1 MKKIAEIWNK
11 LKLWHQVLLVL
22 VVIAIGFSLFFVS
35 TKPDPYNLLFSG
47 LDAKE
52 AIQIGTELSSMG
64 IDYQLLDDNTTI
76 NVKTTDVGTIRMQ
89 LASKGLPSVSGEG
102 FELFDGNKLGTSSF
116 ENNVNYT
123 RAVTGSIEQTLV
135 SGIDVVEKAQ
145 VQIPLI
151 EKKRFFEED
160 EEPLTAKV
168 IITPKA
174 GKELTAAQVKGIQ
187 NFVAGAAKNLKPE
200 SVTVL
205 NQNGEIV
212 SDNAEGDSATS
223 TTSAGYAK
231 QQEIVNQTED
241 RIKADITKT
250 LSGVFGYDNIKLT
263 VRTDINFDEIVQNIE
278 KYDPKGTMVSR
289 QNKTEKSRNSSG
301 TEQEA
306 GTESNGD
313 VVDYQLQDGSNGDL
327 STSDKEEIIENFE
340 VGKTVETI
348 RKNPELQNIIVS
360 VYVDEKEIGLDKVE
374 DLKESVA
381 LSAGLVDKDGD
392 GTYENGAITV
402 KTYEFN
408 NKKESETS
416 TPTQVESVKTFF
428 ADNKILIIILAVLLV
443 IVIGLVA
450 VLAIISGKKREEE
463 ERATERR
470 INAIP
475 VNADTYEPEIYMERS
490 TSIEKETSDV
500 NTKKMI
506 DESVK
511 LSQEDTSKAIDY
523 IRKKLNER

>member
-35 TKPDPYNLLFSG
+35 TKPDPYNLLFSE

-76 NVKTTDVGTIRMQ
+76 NVKTTDVATIRMQ

-135 SGIDVVEKAQ
+135 SGIDVIEKAQ

-151 EKKRFFEED
+151 EKKRFFEQDED
-160 EEPLTAKV
+160 PLTAKV
-168 IITPKA
+168 IVTPKA
-174 GKELTAAQVKGIQ
+174 GKELTAAQVQGIQ
-187 NFVAGAAKNLKPE
+187 NFVAGAAKNLKTE
-200 SVTVL
+200 NVTVL
-205 NQNGEIV
+205 NQNGEII
-212 SDNAEGDSATS
+212 SDNAANDSTS
-223 TTSAGYAK
+223 TSAGYAK

-289 QNKTEKSRNSSG
+289 QNKTEKSRNSSQP
-301 TEQEA
+301 EQEA

-313 VVDYQLQDGSNGDL
+313 VVDYELQDGTNGSL

-381 LSAGLVDKDGD
+381 LSAGLVDENAD

-408 NKKESETS
+408 NKKEADTA
-416 TPTQVESVKTFF
+416 TPTQVESVKSFF
-428 ADNKILIIILAVLLV
+428 SDNKVLIIILVVMLV

-450 VLAIISGKKREEE
+450 LLAIISGKKREEE
-463 ERATERR
+463 ERANERR
-470 INAIP
+470 VNATP
-475 VNADTYEPEIYMERS
+475 VNPNTYQPESYMEQA
-490 TSIEKETSDV
+490 TSPDQKTGDV
-500 NTKKMI
+500 NTKKML
-506 DESVK
+506 DESIK
-511 LSQEDTSKAIDY
+511 LSQEDTGKAIDY
-523 IRKKLNER
+523 IRKKLSER